1 MKKWVTH
8 SNPEQ
13 YLYEHIVKGDAGDG
27 VPNILSPDNSF
38 VMNIR
43 QKPVTKKRLE
53 EWIDINKMSSEVKR
67 NYARNQALIDLS
79 QVPQHLKG
87 RILEEYAQENTKDR
101 SQLLN
106 FFIKN
111 RLKLLTESLNEF

>member
-27 VPNILSPDNSF
+27 IPNILSVDNSF

-67 NYARNQALIDLS
+67 NYARNQSLIDLS
-79 QVPQHLKG
+79 QVPTHLKE
-87 RILEEYAQENTKDR
+87 RILDEYNKENTKDR

-106 FFIKN
+106 YFIKN

>member
-1 MKKWVTH
+1 LKKWVTH

-13 YLYEHIVKGDAGDG
+13 YLFEHIVKGDAGDG
-27 VPNILSPDNSF
+27 IPNILSADNSF
-38 VMNIR
+38 VVGTR

-67 NYARNQALIDLS
+67 NYARNQSLIDLS
-79 QVPQHLKG
+79 QVPAHLKE
-87 RILEEYAQENTKDR
+87 RILEEYNRENTKDR

-106 FFIKN
+106 YFIKN